1 MSRYIK
7 GRSNLSCTIFVPWD
21 CKNRCKFCTS
31 KGMYSE
37 RDKDMEAILA
47 QIEKVNKNPLITEF
61 VLTGGEPLS
70 DLEKLKI
77 LIDKMEKT
85 VYINTTF
92 PVMDNRDEVI
102 EYINGNKK
110 IGGLNVSRHMHQKFV
125 EDVEDISEI
134 AESIEKIIKLNVVLS
149 KEFDVEEFDGFI
161 EKYSG
166 MEDIVICIRA
176 DYRNITKDSLKNRD
190 EIFEKLMEKYEY
202 EGSGGCMV
210 CNDDRFV
217 DVEKGLAISYHRG
230 LQSSLVK
237 YGNRRYVGDVII
249 TIDGMVYPDWDLK
262 ETDTEFERWLFGDY
276 SVEDDIEEYK
286 NDAEFINWLL
296 KKNGEEGLE

>member
-92 PVMDNRDEVI
+92 PVMDNREEVI
-102 EYINGNKK
+102 EFINGNEK
-110 IGGLNVSRHMHQKFV
+110 IG
-125 EDVEDISEI
+125 D
-134 AESIEKIIKLNVVLS
+134 
-149 KEFDVEEFDGFI
+149 
-161 EKYSG
+161 
-166 MEDIVICIRA
+166 
-176 DYRNITKDSLKNRD
+176 
-190 EIFEKLMEKYEY
+190 
-202 EGSGGCMV
+202 
-210 CNDDRFV
+210 
-217 DVEKGLAISYHRG
+217 
-230 LQSSLVK
+230 
-237 YGNRRYVGDVII
+237 
-249 TIDGMVYPDWDLK
+249 
-262 ETDTEFERWLFGDY
+262 
-276 SVEDDIEEYK
+276 
-286 NDAEFINWLL
+286 LL
-296 KKNGEEGLE
+296 KSFSNLK